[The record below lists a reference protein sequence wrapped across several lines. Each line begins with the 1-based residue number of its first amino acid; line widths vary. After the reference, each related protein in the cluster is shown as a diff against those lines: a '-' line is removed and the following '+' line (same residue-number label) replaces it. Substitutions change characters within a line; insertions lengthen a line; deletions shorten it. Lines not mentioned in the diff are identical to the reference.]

1 LGRKSPGWLNFL
13 IVVARR
19 GNYLST
25 PAGTM
30 CSMWSHYHRGSPS
43 KCAQQEN
50 ERESIGICNDESGLM
65 PSLSS
70 GTHPSAATQQA
81 STGKAEYS
89 ERGPLSLREHGGE
102 TYSGQPEHRRSTLTP
117 HRPRRLSEPPSE
129 EDSRRTL
136 S

>member
-1 LGRKSPGWLNFL
+1 
-13 IVVARR
+13 
-19 GNYLST
+19 
-25 PAGTM
+25 
-30 CSMWSHYHRGSPS
+30 

-50 ERESIGICNDESGLM
+50 ERESIGICNDESGLV

-70 GTHPSAATQQA
+70 GTYPSAATQQA

-117 HRPRRLSEPPSE
+117 PLARTVALHPTRNHQ
-129 EDSRRTL
+129 RRTV
-136 S
+136 SSSHQQPPESGIS